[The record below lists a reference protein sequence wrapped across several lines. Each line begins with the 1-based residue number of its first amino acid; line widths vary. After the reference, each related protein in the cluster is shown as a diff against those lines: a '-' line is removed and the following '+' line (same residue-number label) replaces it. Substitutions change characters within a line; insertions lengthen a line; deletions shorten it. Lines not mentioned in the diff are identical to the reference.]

1 MDLSKGTSTDVNYE
15 ARFNYRPYQERKYIF
30 DHIWQQVKDK
40 FYDPNLHG
48 VDWEGYRKTY
58 ERFLPYIN
66 NSYDFRDMLGEMLGE
81 LNASH
86 TSACF
91 YPDGAQLKTTCLGIF
106 IDDKYDGDGLKIE
119 EVIKRGPFAVK
130 DTGVTAGCIIEKI
143 DGEKRF

>member
-1 MDLSKGTSTDVNYE
+1 
-15 ARFNYRPYQERKYIF
+15 
-30 DHIWQQVKDK
+30 VKDK

-66 NSYDFRDMLGEMLGE
+66 NSYDFRDMLSEMLGE

-86 TSACF
+86 TGARF
-91 YPDGAQLKTTCLGIF
+91 YPDGAQLKTACLGIF

-143 DGEKRF
+143 DGEKILKDSDYNYMLDGKAVSPSGYPSTTPQTKSALTLR